1 MYDEADLDR
10 LIAAMR
16 ATGTT
21 ALTVKARGKK
31 LHLSLQKGVTPRAM
45 PAPSPKQTV
54 ASPGIG
60 LFRPRGM
67 GDGLAAL
74 DPRTSVLARETLGY
88 VAKGAALIAVSAP
101 ATGRLAGD
109 LPKAGRLCGYGD
121 ILFTME
127 HAP

>member
-10 LIAAMR
+10 LIQAMR

-31 LHLSLQKGVTPRAM
+31 LHLSLQKGAAPRAM
-45 PAPSPKQTV
+45 PAPLPEPTV

-74 DPRTSVLARETLGY
+74 KPRASVLAGETLGY

-101 ATGRLAGD
+101 SPGRLAGD

-127 HAP
+127 RTP

>member
-31 LHLSLQKGVTPRAM
+31 LHLSLQNGAAPRAM
-45 PAPSPKQTV
+45 PAPSPKPTV

-67 GDGLAAL
+67 GDGLAML
-74 DPRTSVLARETLGY
+74 KPRAFVLAGETLGY
-88 VAKGAALIAVSAP
+88 VAKGAALIAIAAP

-109 LPKAGRLCGYGD
+109 LPKAGRICGYGD

-127 HAP
+127 RAP